1 MFHATI
7 ASQQKSFK
15 KLEKEKSNME
25 QKNSISKDGKGK
37 HLTLDDRLIME
48 GSLKAGQK
56 PSWIALILNC
66 DRSTVYR
73 EKNRGT
79 FPHTN
84 SDLTTSMVYNGR
96 RAQEIYESK
105 KETKG
110 PGLKIGCDMKLHNFI
125 RNKILYE
132 HYAPDVIAGVLK
144 KDNAYSVTLST
155 KTIYNYRGIPFT
167 GLTTT
172 SCMSMIV
179 NCPPK
184 AQYMET
190 SPLKGI
196 PLYNYIE
203 SGYIRGVNNY
213 TLKEKTQ
220 RKKRGKGKKRA
231 KKVEYKQKKSI
242 RKRPS
247 EADDRKE
254 IGHLE
259 GDLIVS
265 GTGMST
271 AALLTIVDRK
281 SRYAFILKIPDKTQK
296 SVIDGL
302 SKMERR
308 IGAKRFREL
317 FKTLTLDNGSEF
329 LDWESL
335 ERSSITKTIK
345 RIVVY
350 FADPFSSWQRGT
362 NENFNGMVRK
372 FIPKGADIGKY
383 TNKEI
388 RQIEE
393 WINNY
398 PRRILDYTSAKN
410 VFERELRG
418 CQA

>member
-155 KTIYNYRGIPFT
+155 KTI
-167 GLTTT
+167 
-172 SCMSMIV
+172 
-179 NCPPK
+179 
-184 AQYMET
+184 
-190 SPLKGI
+190 
-196 PLYNYIE
+196 YNYIE